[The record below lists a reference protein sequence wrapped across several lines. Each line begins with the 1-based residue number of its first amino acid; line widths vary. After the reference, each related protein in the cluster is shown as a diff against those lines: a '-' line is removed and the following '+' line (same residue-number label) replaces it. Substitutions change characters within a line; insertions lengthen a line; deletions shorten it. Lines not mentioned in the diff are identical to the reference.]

1 MHASGTSEL
10 DVSGSDGSVVSSYE
24 RDSSGKSQELEGPDD
39 TRSELLQAPVSVE
52 ELQYNEKMW

>member
-10 DVSGSDGSVVSSYE
+10 DVSGSDGSVVSPYE
-24 RDSSGKSQELEGPDD
+24 RDSSGKSQELDGPDD

-52 ELQYNEKMW
+52 ELHV